1 MKITNKNKT
10 LKKCQNISFC
20 KKEKEKKKTKMF
32 VGTISL
38 EAHLCVLKNL

>member
-1 MKITNKNKT
+1 MKITNKNKN
-10 LKKCQNISFC
+10 KKNVKTSVFV
-20 KKEKEKKKTKMF
+20 KKKKKKI

>member
-1 MKITNKNKT
+1 MKITNKNKN
-10 LKKCQNISFC
+10 LKNVKTSVFV
-20 KKEKEKKKTKMF
+20 KKKKKI